1 MSRRPRLLPS
11 QLALR
16 LAPEP
21 DHPPLPAALGPTL
34 VQALAELLLSALGR
48 PAAGEQVEAAR
59 TREDGDE
66 PEDHL

>member
-1 MSRRPRLLPS
+1 MPRLPRPLPS

-21 DHPPLPAALGPTL
+21 DRPLLPAAISPTL

-48 PAAGEQVEAAR
+48 PAADAQVEASQMQ
-59 TREDGDE
+59 EDSDE
-66 PEDHL
+66 PEDHA

>member
-1 MSRRPRLLPS
+1 MPRLPHLLPS

-16 LAPEP
+16 LTPEP
-21 DHPPLPAALGPTL
+21 EHPPLPSAIGPTL

-48 PAAGEQVEAAR
+48 PTIGGEIEAR
-59 TREDGDE
+59 MEEDGDE